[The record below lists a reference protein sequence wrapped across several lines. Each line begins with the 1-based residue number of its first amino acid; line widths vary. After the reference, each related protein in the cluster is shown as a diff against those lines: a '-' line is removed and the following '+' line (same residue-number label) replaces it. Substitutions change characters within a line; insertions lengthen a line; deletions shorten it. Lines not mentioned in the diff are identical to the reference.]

1 MILKKLKL
9 DKFRGIESGEIEFD
23 PNFNL
28 IVGVNGV
35 GKSSVLDAISILL
48 SHLLPKLSE
57 SKDRPKEFK
66 ETDIT
71 FKWPYLNAQIIVEL
85 EINGNAY
92 FFECGYKKEREN
104 KQILTKDAEEP
115 KELIPSDEFVIK
127 LVSPNTKL
135 SQNKLLKDFKSEK
148 RKPIAV
154 YYSAHR
160 ALYQE
165 TSIQKSKTI
174 RENAIPYAG
183 ALTAREFNLKQATD
197 LWLKEEELFKSDGK
211 PNKANRA
218 INHVMQNFMEGF
230 SELRIENTNEPVL
243 FVDKF
248 GTALN
253 LNQLSDGEKNILA
266 LVIDLTRRLTQANP
280 DLDIPTDEGTGIVLI
295 DELDLH
301 LHPQWQFKIVS
312 QLQKAFPKCQFVV
325 TSHSPQIISSVKPES
340 FIIMNRENNGITI
353 QKGNES
359 YGLNTN
365 WILKH
370 IMGVLPR
377 PKEIQDKIDEI
388 EKLLYSDEI
397 EDIPK
402 AREKLTELKA
412 IVNDDEVS
420 SLETIISNYENVE

>member
-9 DKFRGIESGEIEFD
+9 DKFRGIESGEIEFHHS
-23 PNFNL
+23 FNL
-28 IVGVNGV
+28 LVGVNGV
-35 GKSSVLDAISILL
+35 GKSSVLDAVSILL
-48 SHLLPKLSE
+48 SHLIPKLSE
-57 SKDRPKEFK
+57 SKDRPREFK

-71 FKWPYLNAQIIVEL
+71 VKWPYLHAQIIIEL
-85 EINGNAY
+85 EINGNIY
-92 FFECGYKKEREN
+92 LFECGYKKES
-104 KQILTKDAEEP
+104 KSVQKKDKVQL
-115 KELIPSDEFVIK
+115 KELVPDDKFIIQ
-127 LVSPNTKL
+127 LVSANTNL
-135 SQNKLLKDFKSEK
+135 SQNKLLRDYKSEK

-154 YYSAHR
+154 FYSAHR

-165 TSIQKSKTI
+165 NTIQKNRSL
-174 RENAIPYAG
+174 REKAIPYAG
-183 ALTAREFNLKQATD
+183 ALTSREFNLRHATE
-197 LWLKEEELFKSDGK
+197 LWLKEEELFRTDGK
-211 PNKANRA
+211 PNKGNTA
-218 INHVMQNFMEGF
+218 INHVMKNFMEGF
-230 SELRIENTNEPVL
+230 SGLRIENSNEPTL

-248 GTALN
+248 GNALN
-253 LNQLSDGEKNILA
+253 LNQLSNGEKNILA

-301 LHPQWQFKIVS
+301 LHPQWQSKIVS

-325 TSHSPQIISSVKPES
+325 TSHSPIIISSVKPES
-340 FIIMNRENNGITI
+340 FIIMNRENNDITI

-370 IMGVLPR
+370 ILGVSPR
-377 PKEIQDKIDEI
+377 PIEIQNKIDEI

-402 AREKLTELKA
+402 AREKLDELKK
-412 IVNDDEVS
+412 IVNDDEIG
-420 SLETIISNYENVE
+420 SLETIVSNYENVE